1 MLNNATAYATLRD
14 ELKAG
19 VNNMAEKLTQFEKA
33 MKAGGYPRTSPEFMH
48 QEFRAWQEFSKH

>member
-14 ELKAG
+14 ELKTG

-33 MKAGGYPRTSPEFMH
+33 M
-48 QEFRAWQEFSKH
+48 

>member
-14 ELKAG
+14 ELKVG

-33 MKAGGYPRTSPEFMH
+33 MQAGGYPRTSPEYMH